1 MYVLFEINTNFLLS
15 WQHFIELRQET
26 LHPYLISQIKD
37 LFFTACLLVL
47 IVSDVYNISNE
58 YQLPDQSAKY

>member
-1 MYVLFEINTNFLLS
+1 MKY
-15 WQHFIELRQET
+15 
-26 LHPYLISQIKD
+26 

-58 YQLPDQSAKY
+58 YQLPDQLAKYWYIYTRDLVLGKLLETSTFYTVLLVFTVS

>member
-1 MYVLFEINTNFLLS
+1 MKY
-15 WQHFIELRQET
+15 
-26 LHPYLISQIKD
+26 

-58 YQLPDQSAKY
+58 YQLPDQSAKYWYIYTRDLVLGKLLETSTFYTVLLVFTVS